1 MSSQPISVFQFNEL
15 IVSEVF
21 RYYGRRTALRN
32 VTLTLRSGELVGLVG
47 PNGAGKST
55 LLGVM
60 ATLIQPSKGS
70 VSYGDRSSRQAGASL
85 RANIGFLSHDLQ
97 LYSDLTAR
105 ENLEFFA
112 GLYGLDRPEWHAEN
126 ALDHA
131 GLADRADD
139 LVQGFSRGMR
149 QRLAL
154 ERVLLHKPRLI
165 LLDEPFTGLDEVA
178 GTRLIARLRELKN
191 EDCIVL
197 LATHDLEIVDGL
209 LDRTVMLHSG
219 EIVELE
225 KTMHG
230 SLREQYQRTL
240 QLISKV

>member
-112 GLYGLDRPEWHAEN
+112 GLYG
-126 ALDHA
+126 
-131 GLADRADD
+131 
-139 LVQGFSRGMR
+139 
-149 QRLAL
+149 
-154 ERVLLHKPRLI
+154 
-165 LLDEPFTGLDEVA
+165 
-178 GTRLIARLRELKN
+178 
-191 EDCIVL
+191 
-197 LATHDLEIVDGL
+197 
-209 LDRTVMLHSG
+209 
-219 EIVELE
+219 
-225 KTMHG
+225 
-230 SLREQYQRTL
+230 
-240 QLISKV
+240 